1 MADTQEEVALAQPD
15 MQLAEQKD
23 PNRSTLWHWL
33 ALSAIML
40 ISVFMNF
47 FQLGQNGFGNLY
59 YASGIRSML
68 DNWHNFFFVSYDPGG
83 FVTID
88 KPPLGFWLQ
97 VGSAKLLGFTPFSV
111 FLPQAIAGVLS
122 VLLLYYLVRR
132 HFGVVAGLLAA
143 LGLAL
148 SPISVVTNRNITIDS
163 TLALVLLVGAW
174 AVMRAAE
181 TGRLRWLLLSMA
193 IVGIGFNVKMLEA
206 YLVMPA
212 YVLLYL
218 LAAPVSIWKRVWHLA
233 LAGVLL
239 LVISFSWALAVDL
252 TPASMRPYVGS
263 SQNNSEISLAL
274 GYNGISR
281 LLGMGR
287 GGINPTAPGRNTG
300 AFPGGAPPTF
310 NGASPFRANGS
321 TAQEPPAGFGGA
333 FESGAPGP
341 LRLFNEPLAGQIAW
355 LLPIAILGAVALAWQ
370 RRPNFREDR
379 QQQSLIFWGMWL
391 LTMGVFFSVA
401 MFFHQYYMT
410 EMAPAIA
417 ALFGIGLV
425 VMWKDYRRPGWRGW
439 LLPVALA
446 VTVVEQIHIL
456 THYPTWGQWMIPLMV
471 VLCTVAVIVLVG
483 ARLAPILRVKAPHAR
498 YLLPALAAG
507 VLALMI
513 APTVWAAI
521 PVIQNTTAQLPA
533 AGPSQANGFGGN
545 FAGAGDNGGTNQA
558 LINFLLANQGNAKYI
573 VATPSSMTADGIILA
588 TNKPVMALGGFGGSD
603 PILTADQL
611 AALVSNGTVRYFL
624 LDVPGAGRQVPS
636 QILDQ
641 IPEQFRDFLREG
653 FGDRGFGGRGGFGG
667 QQSALTSW
675 VTQHCTVVPA
685 SQWQSATSNGQN
697 GAGGARGG
705 QLYDCA
711 PKQ

>member
-1 MADTQEEVALAQPD
+1 MADTKEEIVQNEPGG
-15 MQLAEQKD
+15 QWSEQKA
-23 PNRSTLWHWL
+23 PAGSTLWHKL
-33 ALSAIML
+33 ALGGIML
-40 ISVFMNF
+40 ISIFMNF

-59 YASGIRSML
+59 YAAGVRSML

-97 VGSAKLLGFTPFSV
+97 VASAKLLGFTPFSV

-143 LGLAL
+143 LALAL

-163 TLALVLLVGAW
+163 TLALVLLLGAW

-181 TGRLRWLLLSMA
+181 TGRLRWLLLSAA

-206 YLVMPA
+206 YLVVPA

-218 LAAPVSIWKRVWHLA
+218 LASPVSIWKRVWHLA
-233 LAGVLL
+233 LAGVVLL
-239 LVISFSWALAVDL
+239 AISFSWALAVDL

-274 GYNGISR
+274 GYNGINR
-281 LLGMGR
+281 LIGQFGR
-287 GGINPTAPGRNTG
+287 GGNTNVPGGNRG
-300 AFPGGAPPTF
+300 ARTGGAPPTF
-310 NGASPFRANGS
+310 NGTSPFRANGN

-341 LRLFNEPLAGQIAW
+341 LRLFNEPLSGQIAW
-355 LLPIAILGAVALAWQ
+355 LLPMAILGAVALAWQ

-379 QQQSLIFWGMWL
+379 QQQSLLFWGMWL

-401 MFFHQYYMT
+401 SFFHQYYMT
-410 EMAPAIA
+410 EMAPAIC

-425 VMWKDYRRPGWRGW
+425 IMWQDYRRPGWRGW
-439 LLPVALA
+439 LLPIALI
-446 VTVVEQIHIL
+446 VTVAEQIHIL
-456 THYPTWGQWMIPLMV
+456 THYPAWGQWLMPLMV
-471 VLCTVAVIVLVG
+471 VLCAIAVVILVS
-483 ARLAPILRVKAPHAR
+483 ARLAPRIGVKGPRAG
-498 YLLPALAAG
+498 YLLPALGVG
-507 VLALMI
+507 VLALML

-533 AGPSQANGFGGN
+533 AGPSQANSFGGQ
-545 FAGAGDNGGTNQA
+545 FGEGRGDNGGANQA
-558 LINFLLANQGNAKYI
+558 LINYLLANQGNATFI

-603 PILTADQL
+603 PILTTSQL
-611 AALVSNGTVRYFL
+611 AALVSKGTVRYFL
-624 LDVPGAGRQVPS
+624 LGSAGGGRQIPP
-636 QILDQ
+636 QFLDR
-641 IPEQFRDFLREG
+641 IPEQFRDFIREG
-653 FGDRGFGGRGGFGG
+653 SGGRGFGG
-667 QQSALTSW
+667 QQGAVTSW

-685 SQWQSATSNGQN
+685 SQWQSSTSNGQN
-697 GAGGARGG
+697 VAGPGGGG

-711 PKQ
+711 PAR